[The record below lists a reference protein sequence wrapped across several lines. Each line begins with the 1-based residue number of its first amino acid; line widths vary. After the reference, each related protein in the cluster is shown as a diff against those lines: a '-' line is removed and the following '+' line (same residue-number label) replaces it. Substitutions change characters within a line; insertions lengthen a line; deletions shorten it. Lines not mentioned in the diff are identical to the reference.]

1 VTARYGPLRGQIVEG
16 SVGPVTELELRV
28 DFRSALDCA
37 TICIRRIMSENPN
50 SSVPSPSLA
59 LGKWL
64 GLVVSAVVLAEGIW
78 GTLVSLTKSLLL
90 PLMARAIGGD
100 AQSPLGKGN
109 FNFPDLFASVL
120 ELCLAGIVFL
130 SIKIWAT
137 RGAPV
142 ARRVRRVAA
151 PSLVP
156 TEPPAPVVPRAVVAA
171 PTVPAP
177 EAPPP
182 LPVLSE
188 APAPI
193 PPPKPSPAPVPPP
206 APTKAK
212 KPEKPKEVYYN
223 IVGEPITPDDE

>member
-1 VTARYGPLRGQIVEG
+1 
-16 SVGPVTELELRV
+16 
-28 DFRSALDCA
+28 
-37 TICIRRIMSENPN
+37 MSENAN

-78 GTLVSLTKSLLL
+78 STLVSLTKSLLL

-100 AQSPLGKGN
+100 AQSPLGKGD
-109 FNFPDLFASVL
+109 FNFLDLFVSVL
-120 ELCLAGIVFL
+120 ELCLAAIVFL

-137 RGAPV
+137 RAAPAV
-142 ARRVRRVAA
+142 RRVRRVAA
-151 PSLVP
+151 PSPVP
-156 TEPPAPVVPRAVVAA
+156 TEPPAPVVPRAVVAL

-177 EAPPP
+177 ESPPP
-182 LPVLSE
+182 PVLSE
-188 APAPI
+188 APAPV

-206 APTKAK
+206 AAATKAR